1 MNLSNRTAV
10 VTGASKGTGAAITDR
25 LRAEG
30 VTVLG
35 VARTAPADAGLFVTA
50 DLTTPDGTAAVAE
63 AVRAGFGTPDIV
75 VHTLGGSSSPA
86 GGYAVLDD
94 DLWEVELRLNLLAAV
109 RLDRALLP
117 GMTER
122 GAGAIVHVSSIQRR
136 MPLHEATLGYAA
148 AKAAL
153 TTYSK
158 GLSNEVAAHGI
169 RVNVVSPGA
178 IRTTSADH
186 LADRIAAAR
195 GLTRDEAWQDILASL
210 GGVPLQRAAEPGE
223 VADLVAFLVSDRAS
237 AITGADFT
245 IDAGTVPTI

>member
-25 LRAEG
+25 LRTEG

-94 DLWEVELRLNLLAAV
+94 DLWAAELRLNLLAAV

-122 GAGAIVHVSSIQRR
+122 GTGAIVHVSSIQRR

-158 GLSNEVAAHGI
+158 GLSNEVAAHGL

>member
-86 GGYAVLDD
+86 GGYTVLDD
-94 DLWEVELRLNLLAAV
+94 DLWAAELRLNLL
-109 RLDRALLP
+109 
-117 GMTER
+117 
-122 GAGAIVHVSSIQRR
+122 
-136 MPLHEATLGYAA
+136 
-148 AKAAL
+148 
-153 TTYSK
+153 
-158 GLSNEVAAHGI
+158 AAHGI